1 MKTNTKT
8 PGDKRFKLIIRELD
22 FSARVWAKDKPG
34 AMDVYCSIYPELAK
48 NHVVQISEINK

>member
-8 PGDKRFKLIIRELD
+8 PGDKRFKLIIRELN
-22 FSARVWAKDKPG
+22 FSSRVWAKDKPS

-48 NHVVQISEINK
+48 KHGVEIIKINK